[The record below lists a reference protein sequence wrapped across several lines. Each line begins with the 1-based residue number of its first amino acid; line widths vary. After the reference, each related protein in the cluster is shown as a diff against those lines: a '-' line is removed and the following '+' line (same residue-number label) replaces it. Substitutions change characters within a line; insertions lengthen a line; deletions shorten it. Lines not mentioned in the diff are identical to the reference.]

1 MIRLVL
7 GALAVL
13 LVIAAAQAQISPPQI
28 IILFGKTTSA
38 SGSNPGSSVLLI
50 NTGSA
55 FLINTGSRL
64 LIQ

>member
-1 MIRLVL
+1 MIRLTLAAFAVVL
-7 GALAVL
+7 T
-13 LVIAAAQAQISPPQI
+13 IAAAQAQISPPQV

-38 SGSNPGSSVLLI
+38 SGSNPGGSVLLI

-55 FLINTGSRL
+55 FLINTGSKL